1 MNLLDHIKQ
10 EEGFR
15 GDAYVDTEGFP
26 TIGYGTKLPLS
37 KEEAE
42 VLLVLRLDNMKKEL
56 HGRMFKAYGDIDLPS
71 QVWDILYHMAY
82 QLGVP
87 NLMNFK
93 KTLGYI
99 VTGQYRLAS
108 EEMLDSRW
116 ARQTPNRAKRL
127 SVALGSIK

>member
-1 MNLLDHIKQ
+1 MSLIDHIKI

-42 VLLVLRLDNMKKEL
+42 ILLMLRLENMQKEL
-56 HGRMFKAYGDIDLPS
+56 HGRMFKAYGDVELPS
-71 QVWDILYHMAY
+71 QVWDILYHMSY

-87 NLMNFK
+87 KLMNFK

-108 EEMLDSRW
+108 EEMLDSLW
-116 ARQTPNRAKRL
+116 ARQTPNRAMRL
-127 SVALGSIK
+127 SVMLGNIK